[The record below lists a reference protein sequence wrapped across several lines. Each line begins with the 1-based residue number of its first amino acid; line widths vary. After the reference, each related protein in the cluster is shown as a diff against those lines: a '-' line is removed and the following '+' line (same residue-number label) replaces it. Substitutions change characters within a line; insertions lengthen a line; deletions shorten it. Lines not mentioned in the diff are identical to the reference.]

1 MTYFKVFVPLEMCS
15 IQIKYIIFIH
25 LLIKAPSVIILV
37 IFPFIY
43 LFLCEWYVFSFIKHG
58 EDTLH
63 VAMVFQS
70 Y

>member
-43 LFLCEWYVFSFIKHG
+43 FYVGGMYFH
-58 EDTLH
+58 L
-63 VAMVFQS
+63 
-70 Y
+70 